1 VEGAHRTR
9 IKRRHGLCLVS
20 CSCGWSEEV
29 VSNFGA
35 WLASRRHLDS
45 SRTAGGA
52 REWSVLGSEPG
63 RRHDRPF
70 DLEA

>member
-1 VEGAHRTR
+1 MEGSHHTR

-45 SRTAGGA
+45 RRARTN
-52 REWSVLGSEPG
+52 REWSVRRSDPG
-63 RRHDRPF
+63 AGDRPF
-70 DLEA
+70 DFEA

>member
-1 VEGAHRTR
+1 VDGAHHTR
-9 IKRRHGLCLVS
+9 IKRRHGLYLVS

-45 SRTAGGA
+45 RRARTAQ
-52 REWSVLGSEPG
+52 EWSVLGSG
-63 RRHDRPF
+63 AARRADRPF
-70 DLEA
+70 DFEA